1 MNTVNIPLVN
11 HDQTYNNLAM
21 TKPET
26 KTNISDNYRAPCEVQ
41 NLDFATMETESDSD
55 VELFTDSVD
64 EESCQENEQDTQQM
78 NSQKTHKPFFL
89 RLRTIASNG
98 EVLQMNSSKVPD
110 FDRDIKIDDSSD
122 LERTEREYQESML
135 ELVATFNQA
144 LKNRTDKKLKQA
156 QKAQQNT
163 V

>member
-1 MNTVNIPLVN
+1 MN
-11 HDQTYNNLAM
+11 
-21 TKPET
+21 K
-26 KTNISDNYRAPCEVQ
+26 
-41 NLDFATMETESDSD
+41 
-55 VELFTDSVD
+55 
-64 EESCQENEQDTQQM
+64 
-78 NSQKTHKPFFL
+78 QKTHKPFFL

-98 EVLQMNSSKVPD
+98 EVLQMNSSKVHD

-144 LKNRTDKKLKQA
+144 MKNRTDKKLQQA

>member
-1 MNTVNIPLVN
+1 
-11 HDQTYNNLAM
+11 
-21 TKPET
+21 
-26 KTNISDNYRAPCEVQ
+26 
-41 NLDFATMETESDSD
+41 
-55 VELFTDSVD
+55 
-64 EESCQENEQDTQQM
+64 M

-144 LKNRTDKKLKQA
+144 LKKRTDKKLKQA